1 MSLSPWN
8 LLSSANKI
16 FDYVLSITTFITL
29 KQIDYLISFFNEILS
44 WTFILIFHNCKY
56 PRVKILPSIFIFVNK
71 SLHIDHCVIL
81 VLFVK
86 ESNHLIETKRTR
98 F

>member
-1 MSLSPWN
+1 MSSSPWN

-16 FDYVLSITTFITL
+16 FGYVLSITTFITL
-29 KQIDYLISFFNEILS
+29 EEIDLISFFNEILS

-56 PRVKILPSIFIFVNK
+56 ARVKILPSMFIFVNK
-71 SLHIDHCVIL
+71 SLRIDHCVIL

-86 ESNHLIETKRTR
+86 ESNCLIETKRTR